1 MGCYYMSFTYEDTTN
16 YSSIEHP
23 LYLFKELEED
33 TISPEFFGGFLTG
46 AAIDKGVKNG
56 LIKIEPYTSD
66 QLNPN
71 SYNVTIG
78 NEILICQGNDK
89 NQDGIIIDIKRPINY
104 EKSII
109 PDEGMLLQ
117 PNNLYL
123 ISTREVIGSD
133 YYIPMLTGRSS
144 MGRAGISVH
153 QEAGFGD
160 IGYYGKWT
168 LQVTV
173 TYPTIIYPNMTIA
186 QMYMVVPSGDIGKL
200 YNGKYQGSD
209 TARGSESYKDFT

>member
-1 MGCYYMSFTYEDTTN
+1 
-16 YSSIEHP
+16 
-23 LYLFKELEED
+23 
-33 TISPEFFGGFLTG
+33 
-46 AAIDKGVKNG
+46 
-56 LIKIEPYTSD
+56 
-66 QLNPN
+66 
-71 SYNVTIG
+71 
-78 NEILICQGNDK
+78 
-89 NQDGIIIDIKRPINY
+89 
-104 EKSII
+104 
-109 PDEGMLLQ
+109 
-117 PNNLYL
+117 
-123 ISTREVIGSD
+123 
-133 YYIPMLTGRSS
+133 